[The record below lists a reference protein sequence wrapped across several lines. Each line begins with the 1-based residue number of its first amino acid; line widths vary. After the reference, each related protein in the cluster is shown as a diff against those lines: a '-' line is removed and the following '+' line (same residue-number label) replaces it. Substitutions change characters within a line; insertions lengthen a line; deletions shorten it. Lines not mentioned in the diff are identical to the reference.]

1 MFGKEGQDL
10 RRSDGRRDRNV
21 LTGPHCL
28 ETSPVRLKMWAVFFL
43 TSSGIGRC
51 SAFVGVCV
59 GKGEKGK
66 LHSDSER

>member
-28 ETSPVRLKMWAVFFL
+28 ETSPVRLKM
-43 TSSGIGRC
+43 
-51 SAFVGVCV
+51 
-59 GKGEKGK
+59 
-66 LHSDSER
+66 